1 MAATR
6 GNKVDIILSQSL
18 IIGMKQYDNSKHAN
32 YKNLETSHNDAI
44 ELEKFIE
51 TKLNWKKNQ
60 IKTITDS
67 NAYINN
73 LHSNLTKEL

>member
-18 IIGMKQYDNSKHAN
+18 IVGMKQYNNSKHEG
-32 YKNLETSHNDAI
+32 YKNLDTSHNDAF

-51 TKLNWKKNQ
+51 TKLKWEKN
-60 IKTITDS
+60 
-67 NAYINN
+67 
-73 LHSNLTKEL
+73 